1 VGVSLPFSVFS
12 VTKAR
17 ASVLLAPQGIELAI
31 LALHEA
37 SARQQQSGARTRRL
51 VVAGGYD
58 SRLAEN
64 REYYEELAAL
74 VRRVGLSDQV

>member
-1 VGVSLPFSVFS
+1 MGVP
-12 VTKAR
+12 
-17 ASVLLAPQGIELAI
+17 PQGIELAI

-37 SARQQQSGARTRRL
+37 SARQQQQSGARTRRL

-64 REYYEELAAL
+64 REYYEELDAL
-74 VRRVGLSDQV
+74 VRRLGLSDQV